1 MANHKSAIKRH
12 RQSLKRRDRNRDVRA
27 NVRTAIKKVRALI
40 EKGDE
45 TGAKASLLEAE
56 KTIAKAS
63 AKGLYHKKNA
73 SRKIS
78 RLTKLVSKSK
88 KA

>member
-1 MANHKSAIKRH
+1 M
-12 RQSLKRRDRNRDVRA
+12 
-27 NVRTAIKKVRALI
+27 

-45 TGAKASLLEAE
+45 VGAKASLLEAE

-63 AKGLYHKKNA
+63 SKGLYHKKNA

-78 RLTKLVSKSK
+78 RLTKLVTKSK